1 VLVFCLDARAAHI
14 LPRLQSLLAKRRV
27 CASISAVLLLC
38 ARNRSPG
45 LLGGRLL
52 LVFLESSRFGSWLDI
67 ESLGSICWVCDMLG
81 ESALFRSDGGCGRGG
96 ECRSR
101 GRCGRYRQS
110 RALTMLLDGGP
121 IVTVAELEPS

>member
-1 VLVFCLDARAAHI
+1 MLVFCLDMRAAHI

-27 CASISAVLLLC
+27 CASISAALLLC
-38 ARNRSPG
+38 ARNCKRIRIRNPG

-81 ESALFRSDGGCGRGG
+81 KSALFRSDGCGCGG

-101 GRCGRYRQS
+101 GRVVGTGSLGR
-110 RALTMLLDGGP
+110 
-121 IVTVAELEPS
+121 

>member
-14 LPRLQSLLAKRRV
+14 VHTATPSVAAGETPCLCIHQ
-27 CASISAVLLLC
+27 CCSARLLLC
-38 ARNRSPG
+38 ARNRIRTRSPGLG

-81 ESALFRSDGGCGRGG
+81 ESALFRSDGCGREASAEVAVVVVGTG
-96 ECRSR
+96 SL
-101 GRCGRYRQS
+101 GR
-110 RALTMLLDGGP
+110 
-121 IVTVAELEPS
+121 